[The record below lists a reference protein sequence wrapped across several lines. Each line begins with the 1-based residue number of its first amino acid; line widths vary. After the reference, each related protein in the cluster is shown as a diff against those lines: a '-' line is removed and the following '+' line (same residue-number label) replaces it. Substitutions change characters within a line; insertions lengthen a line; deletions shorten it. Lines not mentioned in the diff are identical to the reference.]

1 MFTKKAVI
9 LALTA
14 TLISATS
21 ALAASP
27 VQKSIEALFAEK
39 TQLNGKQ
46 VQIKGKVAKVTNG
59 VMKKNFL
66 HLQDGTGK
74 EGTNDL
80 TVTSQDTA
88 QIGDEVIVTG
98 VVATDL
104 DFGGGYTFPLIVQE
118 ATIKKAK

>member
-1 MFTKKAVI
+1 MFTKKAMM

-39 TQLNGKQ
+39 AQLNGKQ

-59 VMKKNFL
+59 VMKKN
-66 HLQDGTGK
+66 
-74 EGTNDL
+74 
-80 TVTSQDTA
+80 
-88 QIGDEVIVTG
+88 
-98 VVATDL
+98 
-104 DFGGGYTFPLIVQE
+104 
-118 ATIKKAK
+118 